1 MPIVSTKRVKQVD
14 DFPVDHL
21 SASSLVKFG
30 SNPVMFKIN
39 EIQGEYIECLSSA
52 KSVLGKGFH
61 KAMEA
66 YYFGT
71 ENHPV
76 TTEDEALELGLNVGM
91 DFLKMYNDGFIDYN
105 KQIPNKQKLFDKF
118 TFLYSH
124 YVKEKG
130 WDCGE
135 EALYAE
141 HLMKYTVALKWRG
154 EDLLLPVPLKGYT
167 DKIFRKDGL
176 LKIKDYKTVAAFTDL
191 EKIDGSKMLAAV
203 TYYLLVYAETGE
215 EPYSIVYE
223 EVKHTLNRDGG
234 SQIQTYEIVFADHDL
249 YFDFFF
255 RYYGDVV
262 RGLNGE
268 MVYVPNVYT
277 LFDNEVSLVAYINK
291 LDVDEEAAKLMKKHR
306 VSNITDVLRKR
317 TQKTKNVHKFM
328 ETAAKQFTSAQAINY
343 EDMKDHDKIKTKM
356 MEHGM
361 MLDFDSKQDGYSV
374 DLYRFTPSI
383 GLAMKKIQNYVP
395 DVEQVLG
402 ATNVRILAPIPGTTL
417 VGFEVPRKDRQYP
430 GAATKAQNLV
440 LPIGVDI
447 TGNKNYIDIRTAPH
461 VLVAG
466 TTGSGK
472 SETLRSMLFSIGGT
486 AEIWIADPKGVEF
499 NDIKC
504 QRYAEESA
512 DIRNMLEDA
521 VMEMDARFTD
531 MKQRKL
537 RDWDGKP
544 LIVMVDE
551 FGDFILENPQG
562 ITRYNY
568 NNWTK
573 GRLQKEF
580 LKRWAKENP
589 DKPMYDCSNFKKDT
603 FVNVLEDMDEKML
616 GKYSEMSAEDL
627 VVKLAQKARA
637 AGIHLIIATQSPRAT
652 IITGRIKANI
662 PTRIALR
669 TSSEV
674 ESRII
679 VDTPG
684 AEKLLGKGDMLLMR
698 SDSNELTR
706 LQGYKN

>member
-1 MPIVSTKRVKQVD
+1 MPLVSTRRVKQVD

-21 SASSLVKFG
+21 SSSSLVKFG

-52 KSVLGKGFH
+52 KSVLGQGFH

-76 TTEDEALELGLNVGM
+76 TTEGEALELGLNVGM

-191 EKIDGSKMLAAV
+191 EKIDGAKMLAAV

-361 MLDFDSKQDGYSV
+361 MLDFEQKVEGDTV
-374 DLYRFTPSI
+374 DLYRYNPSI
-383 GLAMKKIQNYVP
+383 GLAMKRVKNYVP
-395 DVEQVLG
+395 DIEQVLG
-402 ATNVRILAPIPGTTL
+402 KDKVRILAPEPGTNYVT
-417 VGFEVPRKDRQYP
+417 FEVPR
-430 GAATKAQNLV
+430 TKRTFPA
-440 LPIGVDI
+440 LPKHNKTFELAIGNTT
-447 TGNKNYIDIRTAPH
+447 TGESCRYDVREAPH
-461 VLVAG
+461 MLVAG
-466 TTGSGK
+466 STGGGK
-472 SETLRSMLFSIGGT
+472 SYFLNNIIRQLIETPNVDLHLF
-486 AEIWIADPKGVEF
+486 DPKRVELTQF
-499 NDIKC
+499 K
-504 QRYAEESA
+504 A
-512 DIRNMLEDA
+512 DAKEYKN
-521 VMEMDARFTD
+521 T
-531 MKQRKL
+531 
-537 RDWDGKP
+537 
-544 LIVMVDE
+544 
-551 FGDFILENPQG
+551 PQG
-562 ITRYNY
+562 ILESLQELKKEMDKRYIMME
-568 NNWTK
+568 
-573 GRLQKEF
+573 KEGA
-580 LKRWAKENP
+580 RHIR
-589 DKPMYDCSNFKKDT
+589 DVKKLRYK
-603 FVNVLEDMDEKML
+603 FIIIDEFAELSMGGEVGSYIKSIAQL
-616 GKYSEMSAEDL
+616 G
-627 VVKLAQKARA
+627 RA
-637 AGIHLIIATQSPRAT
+637 AGMHLIIATQRASSK
-652 IITGRIKANI
+652 IIDGDIKVNF
-662 PTRIALR
+662 PTKVVFKM
-669 TSSEV
+669 SKK
-674 ESRII
+674 
-679 VDTPG
+679 VDSQVMLDETG
-684 AEKLLGKGDMLLMR
+684 AEKLLGKGDMLFAADGSEMI
-698 SDSNELTR
+698 R
-706 LQGYKN
+706 LQGYDN